1 LCPISGCPVSGCF
14 IALALV
20 LSENAWTAE
29 DPSRRLTI
37 GTVTEEIDRS
47 NGGCSLQLPRGFANR
62 EGNYLFVSDF
72 EGHALMNVDG
82 VDTHL
87 AFVKSKGQDVKKR
100 GQLGEHSTYWYSGDG
115 IEVEVDYVITGG
127 CPSGNESC
135 KITRYDAILAV
146 KRGKAHKTV
155 AAKGVCGT

>member
-1 LCPISGCPVSGCF
+1 
-14 IALALV
+14 
-20 LSENAWTAE
+20 
-29 DPSRRLTI
+29 
-37 GTVTEEIDRS
+37 
-47 NGGCSLQLPRGFANR
+47 
-62 EGNYLFVSDF
+62 
-72 EGHALMNVDG
+72 MNVDG